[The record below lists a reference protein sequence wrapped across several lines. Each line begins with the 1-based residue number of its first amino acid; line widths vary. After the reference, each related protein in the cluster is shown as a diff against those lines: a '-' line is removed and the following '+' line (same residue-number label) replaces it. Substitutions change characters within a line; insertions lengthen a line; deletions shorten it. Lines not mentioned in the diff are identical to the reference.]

1 MECKFFERCG
11 GCCFRHLDD
20 KQYRELKISKIKN
33 ILDAGFVTSD
43 YVLEESVFI
52 GDATRRRASFTFEY
66 KNSKLLFG
74 FNEKRS
80 NNIVDFDYCPL
91 LTEKIN
97 NNLLNIRKFLSKL
110 CQIKVLK
117 KGKGKK
123 FSESQIY
130 KGDLLVLEAQNGLD
144 IVLETVSELELEHRM
159 EIFDF
164 VNSSENIIRFSIR
177 KNAFSEAETIIERL
191 KPVIRIGGYDV
202 YVAAGTFLQASI
214 QGEEV
219 LVKLVEKYLG
229 CLKGRI
235 ADLFCG
241 IGTFSYP
248 LARSGE
254 NKIVAV
260 DVNKSL
266 LDGFRLSA
274 NKQMLH
280 NIEILE
286 RNLFK
291 YPLEAEELSNFD
303 AIIFD
308 PPRAGAE
315 AIVKELAKA
324 DKNKKLKKVIAVS
337 CNPHSFVKDANV
349 LIKAGYK
356 LESVTM
362 VDQFVYSNHMEL
374 VALFT
379 TN

>member
-1 MECKFFERCG
+1 MKCKYFEKCG
-11 GCCFRHLDD
+11 GCCFRDLDE
-20 KQYRELKISKIKN
+20 KQYRELKFNKFKN
-33 ILDAGFVTSD
+33 ILNTGLVSSD
-43 YVLEESVFI
+43 YTIEESVFVS
-52 GDATRRRASFTFEY
+52 DASRRRASFTFEY
-66 KNSKLLFG
+66 KKSKLLFG
-74 FNEKRS
+74 FNENRS
-80 NNIVDFDYCPL
+80 NNIVDCDCCPL
-91 LTEKIN
+91 LTDKIN
-97 NNLLNIRKFLSKL
+97 NNLLYIRNFLSKL
-110 CQIKVLK
+110 CQIKVIK

-123 FSESQIY
+123 FSESQIN
-130 KGDLLVLEAQNGLD
+130 KGDLLVLEAQNGID
-144 IVLETVSELELEHRM
+144 IVLETESKIELEHRM

-164 VNSSENIIRFSIR
+164 VNSNDSIIRFSVR
-177 KNAFSEAETIIERL
+177 KNAFSEAEPIIEKI

-214 QGEEV
+214 QGEEA

-229 CLKGRI
+229 GLKGRI

-254 NKIVAV
+254 NQIVAV

-266 LDGFRLSA
+266 LDGFRMSV

-280 NIEILE
+280 NVEIME

-303 AIIFD
+303 AVIFD

-315 AIVKELAKA
+315 AIIKELAKA
-324 DKNKKLKKVIAVS
+324 DTNKKLKKIVAVS
-337 CNPHSFVKDANV
+337 CNPHSFVKDANI
-349 LIKAGYK
+349 LIEAGYN

>member
-1 MECKFFERCG
+1 MECKFFEKCG
-11 GCCFRHLDD
+11 GCCFRNLDE
-20 KQYRELKISKIKN
+20 KKYQELKINKLKN
-33 ILDAGFVTSD
+33 ILNAGIISSD
-43 YVLEESVFI
+43 YVLEDSIFI
-52 GDATRRRASFTFEY
+52 GDSTRRRASFTFEY
-66 KNSKLLFG
+66 KKSKLLFG
-74 FNEKRS
+74 FNENKS
-80 NNIVDFDYCPL
+80 NNIVDCDYCPL

-97 NNLLNIRKFLSKL
+97 KNLADIRDFLSKL

-123 FSESQIY
+123 FSESKID
-130 KGDLLVLEAQNGLD
+130 KGDLSVLEAQNGID
-144 IVLETVSELELEHRM
+144 IVLETASELTLEHRM

-164 VNSSENIIRFSIR
+164 INSSDDVIRFSVR
-177 KNAFSEAETIIERL
+177 KNAFSEAEPIMEKI
-191 KPVIRIGGYDV
+191 KPIIRIGGYDV
-202 YVAAGTFLQASI
+202 YVAAGTFLQAST
-214 QGEEV
+214 QSEEV
-219 LVKLVEKYLG
+219 LVKVVKKYLG
-229 CLKGRI
+229 NLTGRI

-266 LDGFRLSA
+266 LDGFRMSV

-280 NIEILE
+280 NVEIME

-324 DKNKKLKKVIAVS
+324 DKNRKLKKIIAVS
-337 CNPHSFVKDANV
+337 CNPHSFVNDANI
-349 LIKAGYK
+349 LLEAGYT

-362 VDQFVYSNHMEL
+362 IDQFVYSNHMEL